1 MVINYKR
8 LNDNMLD
15 DAYNI
20 LNKQEWINRIQ
31 CSKYFSNFD
40 LKAEF

>member
-8 LNDNMLD
+8 LNDNTVD

-20 LNKQEWINRIQ
+20 SNKQEWINRIQ
-31 CSKYFSNFD
+31 GSKYFSNFD
-40 LKAEF
+40 LKAGF